1 MKIGIIGSGLSGLV
15 AGKELAKTGHEVI
28 IFEKKSKHG
37 GRLATT
43 CAEDDATLIDYGS
56 GYITA
61 QDPVFISFVEELIE
75 NELLTEWTDHFQ
87 LYDGVTMHN
96 VNPNVGY
103 GTYYAATKG
112 MSSIANYLSRWV
124 DIRQDAKVGGL
135 THIGRDRNKKRSW
148 MLNLTDFSVVEL
160 DAVIIATPAVE
171 AYGLIH
177 MTQDETP
184 SKKISSV
191 IDEIKYEASY
201 SLMYGYKGKDQP
213 DWNGIEV
220 SDEVITWISNESSKP
235 RPAESTAIVAKS
247 TSAFAKK
254 YKQADEETV
263 VSLMEEKLQKIF
275 KNDYHFPEWRKLQHW
290 KYERVINPIDD
301 FYLEMEMQEAPL
313 SLIGNY
319 YKSSTIEAAY
329 LSGYKLAKHW
339 AEKYKGK

>member
-43 CAEDDATLIDYGS
+43 LAGDGKTLIDYGTR
-56 GYITA
+56 YITA
-61 QDPVFISFVEELIE
+61 QDPIFKSFVDELIE
-75 NELLTEWTDHFQ
+75 QGLLAEWTDHFQ

-112 MSSIANYLSRWV
+112 MSKIADYLSRWV
-124 DIRQDAKVGGL
+124 DIREGAKVGGL

-160 DAVIIATPAVE
+160 DAVIIGTPAVE

-184 SKKISSV
+184 SKKIIRV
-191 IDEIKYEASY
+191 IDDIQYESSY

-213 DWNGIEV
+213 EWNGIDV
-220 SDEVITWISNESSKP
+220 SDETIAWITNESNKP
-235 RPAESTAIVAKS
+235 READSTAMVAKS
-247 TSAFAKK
+247 TNTFARKLK
-254 YKQADEETV
+254 NADEETV
-263 VSLMEEKLQKIF
+263 ISLMEEKLQKIF
-275 KNDYHFPEWRKLQHW
+275 KNDYHFPEWRKLQYW
-290 KYERVINPIDD
+290 KYERVKNPIDEY
-301 FYLEMEMQEAPL
+301 FLEMEMQEAPL

-319 YKSSTIEAAY
+319 YKSHTLEAAY

-339 AEKYKGK
+339 ADKYKNK